1 MAKRCGRAWRG
12 GKGVAGRASNLISI
26 ITKESRGYRYRRRNI
41 FLSNGHTEAGIQIAS
56 LLLSFIGFLSLFL
69 TAFLASFDIFE
80 LAWQW
85 FFTVRQSVPR
95 SAVHILINIRVSGAR
110 IARASPIVPPRL
122 WVSIKINIRTRVSSH
137 RKYAAHPSCN
147 RRDCSYI
154 GSRVSML
161 DRKVFNIVTHW
172 WSLRNYSNRFF
183 DVDLIDFSRA
193 QRDHAILHA
202 IFHSL
207 YISLEIYLRI
217 NVLCKSVAS
226 L

>member
-41 FLSNGHTEAGIQIAS
+41 FLLNGHTETGVYKS
-56 LLLSFIGFLSLFL
+56 PLSFCPSSVFSPSF
-69 TAFLASFDIFE
+69 AVFFASFDIFE

-95 SAVHILINIRVSGAR
+95 PAVHILINIRVSGAR
-110 IARASPIVPPRL
+110 TARASPIVPPRL

-154 GSRVSML
+154 GSHVSVP
-161 DRKVFNIVTHW
+161 DRPVCNIVAHW
-172 WSLRNYSNRFF
+172 WLRNYSNQFF
-183 DVDLIDFSRA
+183 DVDLVDFSRA
-193 QRDHAILHA
+193 QRVHAILYA
-202 IFHSL
+202 IFHSS
-207 YISLEIYLRI
+207 YVSLRIYLRI
-217 NVLCKSVAS
+217 
-226 L
+226 